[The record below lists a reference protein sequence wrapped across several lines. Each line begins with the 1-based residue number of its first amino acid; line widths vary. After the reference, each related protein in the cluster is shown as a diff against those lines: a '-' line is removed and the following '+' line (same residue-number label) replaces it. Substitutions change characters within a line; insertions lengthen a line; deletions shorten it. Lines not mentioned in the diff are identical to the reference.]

1 MTSRILRFPRSVK
14 RFIAIL
20 VDALTC
26 GLAIWL
32 ALYLRLEQWVL
43 PTAPIAWAALVS
55 VGLAV
60 PVFWAF
66 KLYAPIFRYSG
77 WNATLTVAKACMTY
91 GVLFALIYT
100 FMGVSGVPRTVGII
114 QPLLVF
120 IGVSVSRLAV
130 RLLLGDLYRRI
141 LNRRSLPGVLIY
153 GAGSAGRQLA
163 SALAQSPEHRLVGFV
178 DDDRRMQGRAM
189 DGWPIYAPSQL
200 GEAISRHGVSDV
212 LLAMP
217 SLNRK
222 QRLAILDTLRPY
234 PLHVRTL
241 PGVAELASGEV
252 SLKDVH
258 ELDIADL
265 LGRDAV
271 APDVA
276 LLNRHVRGQVVMV
289 TGAGGSIGS
298 ELCRQILR
306 CRPTTLLLLDNS
318 EPSLYQISSELERLV
333 AADAAP
339 ASILPLLGSVAD
351 EKRLVQIMATWRPS
365 IVYHA
370 AAYKHVPLVEHNMLE
385 GVRNNVFG
393 TLACARAALALGV
406 RNLVLISTDKA
417 VRPTNV
423 MGASK
428 RLAEMVLQA
437 LAREAPA
444 SHQGIA
450 GPAGSTCLSMV
461 RFGNVL
467 GSSGSVVPLFR
478 QQIAQGG
485 PITLT
490 HADITRYFMTIPEAS
505 QLVMQAGAMAQ
516 GGEVFVLDMGEPVRI
531 HDLAVRMVELCG
543 LRVRDAEHPS
553 GDIEIKVTG
562 LRPGEKLYEELL
574 IGDGAEPT
582 HHERIMKAHEGFVSW
597 AELQLDLEKLHEAIE
612 AGDLAGV
619 RSLLERLVSGY
630 RPAQGLVDWV
640 HLAGRLSGQDGSLQV
655 QQVHSQAGSELRTS
669 VWGELCVGSPEG
681 LVDRLAPRRVEFIGQ
696 PSTVKL

>member
-1 MTSRILRFPRSVK
+1 M
-14 RFIAIL
+14 
-20 VDALTC
+20 
-26 GLAIWL
+26 
-32 ALYLRLEQWVL
+32 YLRLELWVV
-43 PTAPIAWAALVS
+43 PTAPIALAALVS

-91 GVLFALIYT
+91 GFLFALIYT
-100 FMGVSGVPRTVGII
+100 VVSVSGVPRTVGII

-120 IGVSVSRLAV
+120 IGVSISRLAA
-130 RLLLGDLYRRI
+130 RLLLGDLYRSII
-141 LNRRSLPGVLIY
+141 LRRSMPGVLIY
-153 GAGSAGRQLA
+153 GAGTAGRQLA
-163 SALAQSPEHRLVGFV
+163 SALAQSPEHRFVGFV
-178 DDDRRMQGRAM
+178 EDDRRMQGRAM

-212 LLAMP
+212 FLAMP

-222 QRLAILDTLRPY
+222 QRLAILNTLRPY
-234 PLHVRTL
+234 PMHVRTL
-241 PGVAELASGEV
+241 PGLAELASGEV

-265 LGRDAV
+265 LGRDPV
-271 APDVA
+271 VPDAA
-276 LLNRHVRGQVVMV
+276 LLNRHVHGQVVMV

-318 EPSLYQISSELERLV
+318 EHSLYQISHELERQV
-333 AADAAP
+333 AADSAP
-339 ASILPLLGSVAD
+339 VPRILPLLGSVVD
-351 EKRLVQIMATWRPS
+351 DRRLMQVMATWRPS

-406 RNLVLISTDKA
+406 RNFVLISTDKA

-437 LAREAPA
+437 IAHETTVPR
-444 SHQGIA
+444 QGDA

-505 QLVMQAGAMAQ
+505 QLVMQAGAMAE

-543 LRVRDAEHPS
+543 LRVRDAEHPG

-582 HHERIMKAHEGFVSW
+582 HHERIMKAHEGFVPW
-597 AELQLDLEKLHEAIE
+597 AELQPGLEQLHEAIE

-619 RSLLERLVSGY
+619 RSLLERLVAGY
-630 RPAQGLVDWV
+630 RPAQGVVDWV
-640 HLAGRLSGQDGSLQV
+640 HLAGRLPSQDGS
-655 QQVHSQAGSELRTS
+655 QQGPH
-669 VWGELCVGSPEG
+669 
-681 LVDRLAPRRVEFIGQ
+681 GQ
-696 PSTVKL
+696 PKSGWDLHTSAWGLLSPP